1 MPTVGI
7 FQFLPQCIKPLMVNN
22 FIYTQNLSEFM
33 VQLTGNIM
41 FDLEQVIPLNEIEIT
56 VENFKEE

>member
-1 MPTVGI
+1 
-7 FQFLPQCIKPLMVNN
+7 
-22 FIYTQNLSEFM
+22 M